1 MIQESLPR
9 PIENFVANL
18 SANQF
23 NVNAHL
29 APAGSS
35 LSFSLQ
41 TMKFEG
47 VHRRKQEADQ
57 GGVTG

>member
-35 LSFSLQ
+35 LGFSLQ

-47 VHRRKQEADQ
+47 EFTEENKKLTKAA
-57 GGVTG
+57 